1 MPGSGVG
8 ENMAETIIIGREHIN
23 AISYAVN
30 DLIPVL
36 AESDYQML
44 PNGSLSFGESGVPEA
59 LDRLR
64 APMEEVI
71 SVDVRRLIAEKSGL
85 GWDVFFGHV
94 AAWWFPQR
102 RRWGFLRAFADR
114 ASLFGVDL
122 RLHWNAGRVV
132 HPLVGQP
139 GNETLFWGGLMGLGA
154 AVFAIR
160 IFDVSGL
167 TAALL
172 VATGVVMAR
181 VSNRV
186 RVKYECGDPLCR
198 APRTRGKSCRSC
210 GALWP

>member
-1 MPGSGVG
+1 
-8 ENMAETIIIGREHIN
+8 MADSIIIGRDQIN

-30 DLIPVL
+30 DLIPIL
-36 AESDYQML
+36 AESDYHIL
-44 PNGSLSFGESGVPEA
+44 PNGSLSFGESAVPEA
-59 LDRLR
+59 LNGLR
-64 APMEEVI
+64 EPMEEVI
-71 SVDVRRLIAEKSGL
+71 SAEVRSLIAKKSGL
-85 GWDVFFGHV
+85 AWDVFFGHV

-132 HPLVGQP
+132 APEVGAP
-139 GNETLFWGGLMGLGA
+139 GNETLFWGGLFGLGA
-154 AVFAIR
+154 AVVALR

-167 TAALL
+167 TAGLL
-172 VATGVVMAR
+172 VATGVVTAR

-198 APRTRGKSCRSC
+198 APRRRGKDCGSC